1 MGRQVS
7 LPAELPLLQTFLS
20 RCVVGGGGGGEYGT
34 GWIPE
39 LGSLAAHPGSATY
52 RLCDFDALLFF
63 FFSPVPLFPNLQNKN
78 NNHFLPQR
86 VVLRIN

>member
-7 LPAELPLLQTFLS
+7 LPAELPLLQTLLS
-20 RCVVGGGGGGEYGT
+20 RCVVGGGGGEYGA

-39 LGSLAAHPGSATY
+39 SGSLAACPGSATY

-63 FFSPVPLFPNLQNKN
+63 FFPPVPLFPNLQNKN
-78 NNHFLPQR
+78 NNRFYL
-86 VVLRIN
+86 NGSF

>member
-1 MGRQVS
+1 MWLGV
-7 LPAELPLLQTFLS
+7 
-20 RCVVGGGGGGEYGT
+20 GGGEYGT

-63 FFSPVPLFPNLQNKN
+63 FFLLFLC
-78 NNHFLPQR
+78 FLICKI
-86 VVLRIN
+86 RIIIVSYLKGSF